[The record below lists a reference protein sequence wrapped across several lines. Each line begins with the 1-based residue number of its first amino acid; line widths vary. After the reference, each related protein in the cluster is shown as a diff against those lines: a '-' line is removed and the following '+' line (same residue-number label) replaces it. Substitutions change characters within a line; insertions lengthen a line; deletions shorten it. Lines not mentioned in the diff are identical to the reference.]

1 MAAHFGVGKAAVSLW
16 RKDGPPVEELRRIVE
31 WTGGAVTVEEMLEDI
46 ENRKQRNRADSS
58 EQAA

>member
-31 WTGGAVTVEEMLEDI
+31 WTAGAVTVEEMLQDI
-46 ENRKQRNRADSS
+46 ESRKQRNRA
-58 EQAA
+58 EPAQQGA